1 MAESIVVSMWKKLAG
16 QVLPAPCL
24 GCGAQAQTP
33 LRLCDG
39 CAGQLSPI
47 LTACDCCGTP
57 LSQAG
62 RCMTCAV
69 RPPRYMRR
77 AAWRYNDIGRALMA
91 GLKRRALYPLAAPV
105 AASAA
110 ELRGADGGLL
120 EKFARADLA
129 TAVPGHFLRRL
140 SRGYNPAAL
149 LAQPLARRLE
159 IPFHAGL
166 LRRRAPGRQTG
177 KSGAARRRI
186 GRAFAAGRGAPLVR
200 GRTILLID
208 DVETTGATLRAAALE
223 LKRLGARE
231 VRAFTFFRVVER
243 NN

>member
-1 MAESIVVSMWKKLAG
+1 MGRSFTALLRMLAG

-24 GCGAQAQTP
+24 ACGAEAGTP
-33 LRLCDG
+33 LRLCDA
-39 CAGQLSPI
+39 CAALLSPI
-47 LTACDCCGTP
+47 LIACEGCGTA

-62 RCMTCAV
+62 ECLSCSA
-69 RPPRYMRR
+69 RPPRFRRR
-77 AAWRYNDIGRALMA
+77 AAWRYNDVGRALMT
-91 GLKRRALYPLAAPV
+91 GLKQRALYPLAAPLAV
-105 AASAA
+105 AAA
-110 ELRGADGGLL
+110 ELRGPEGSLL
-120 EKFARADLA
+120 ENFAHADLA

-140 SRGYNPAAL
+140 LRGYNPAGL
-149 LAQPLARRLE
+149 LGAKLAARLD
-159 IPFHAGL
+159 IPFRPGL

-186 GRAFAAGRGAPLVR
+186 GRAFAAGRSAAQIR
-200 GRTILLID
+200 NRSILLID

-231 VRAFTFFRVVER
+231 VKAFTFFRVVDR

>member
-1 MAESIVVSMWKKLAG
+1 MADSIVSAMWKKLAG

-24 GCGAQAQTP
+24 GCGAAAQSP

-39 CAGQLSPI
+39 CTGLLSPI
-47 LTACDCCGTP
+47 LIACDCCGVP
-57 LSQAG
+57 LAQAG
-62 RCMTCAV
+62 RCMACAV
-69 RPPRYMRR
+69 RQPRFTRR
-77 AAWRYNDIGRALMA
+77 AAWRYNDTGRALMA
-91 GLKRRALYPLAAPV
+91 GLKQRALYPLAAPLAG
-105 AASAA
+105 AAAA
-110 ELRGADGGLL
+110 LHCGNGGAL
-120 EKFARADLA
+120 EEFSGAELA

-149 LAQPLARRLE
+149 LAQPLARGLE

-186 GRAFAAGRGAPLVR
+186 GRAFAPGRGAAQVR
-200 GRTILLID
+200 GKSILLID

-223 LKRLGARE
+223 LLRLGARE